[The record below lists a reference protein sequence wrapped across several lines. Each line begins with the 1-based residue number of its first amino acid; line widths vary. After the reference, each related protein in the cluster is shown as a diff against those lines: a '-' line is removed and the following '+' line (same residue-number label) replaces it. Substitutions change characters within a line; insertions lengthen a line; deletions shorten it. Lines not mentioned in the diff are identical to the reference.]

1 MSDHS
6 PERRKGAKLFNG
18 FVLRSVTTLS
28 SQMLSKGNELPTIN
42 PSLELIKEGS
52 LSSFSIWVCKRSQC
66 NGRVSFLR
74 LLLPTPSVS
83 WLPCFAS
90 LTHMVTF

>member
-28 SQMLSKGNELPTIN
+28 SQMLSNCMSHKDMKLKDVIRKMMS
-42 PSLELIKEGS
+42 SLRKQS
-52 LSSFSIWVCKRSQC
+52 K
-66 NGRVSFLR
+66 N
-74 LLLPTPSVS
+74 
-83 WLPCFAS
+83 
-90 LTHMVTF
+90 